1 MDDLPAR
8 TVSVLLDSEYR
19 SITVTGVFP
28 ERGKDG
34 SSELHFKWKRQAGS
48 IDDIGNINFNN
59 LNKFPTVQQGEILA
73 TIRVRTS
80 GKPGSDVLGKKLK
93 PRPGISLRV
102 QFDKNTIEKCD
113 DEKEVGTFCLYA
125 KKNRNY

>member
-34 SSELHFKWKRQAGS
+34 SSELHFKWKRQAGL
-48 IDDIGNINFNN
+48 IDDIGNIKFND
-59 LNKFPTVQQGEILA
+59 LNKFPTAQQGEILA
-73 TIRVRTS
+73 TIRARTS
-80 GKPGSDVLGKKLK
+80 GKPGSDAENS
-93 PRPGISLRV
+93 RICR
-102 QFDKNTIEKCD
+102 NT
-113 DEKEVGTFCLYA
+113 A
-125 KKNRNY
+125 KTQQGLAQTMCPHYRD